1 MILLQTESFFILR
14 AATGYEGYDDGNGN
28 WIPAKETTNRVKAK
42 GSIQPITGNDLAKLP
57 ESFKNVEALK
67 VYTKQEL
74 RTVDDTINQ
83 EPDILEI
90 DGERYQVAKVE
101 KWRQLSTN
109 HYKAYVRLE
118 EKE

>member
-1 MILLQTESFFILR
+1 MILLNTESFLILR
-14 AATGYEGYDDGNGN
+14 AAKGYEGYDDGNGN
-28 WIPAKETTNRVKAK
+28 WIPAKDGTNRIKAK
-42 GSIQPITGNDLAKLP
+42 GSIQPVTGDDLAKLP

-74 RTVDDTINQ
+74 RTVDDDINQ

-90 DGERYQVAKVE
+90 DGKRFQVAKVE